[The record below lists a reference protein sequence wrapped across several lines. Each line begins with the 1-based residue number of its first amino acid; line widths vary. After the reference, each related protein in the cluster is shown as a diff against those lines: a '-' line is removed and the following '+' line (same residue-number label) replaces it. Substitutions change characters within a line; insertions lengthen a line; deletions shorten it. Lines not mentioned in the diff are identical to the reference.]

1 MAHDYRAAFT
11 SGHRYNVLVG
21 EYLVRMGV
29 PCEVP
34 PLRLASTVEERA
46 EFTRTEKDIVLWDGR
61 ILEVKGVSPSFGWD
75 PKSYTA
81 RDSIIVDTESGYRG
95 KEQKPFAYIFV
106 SRVTEAM
113 LFIDTKTEN
122 QWRTIVAGDRYRGLT
137 SERFLIA
144 SISLLRPMSELLPHL
159 KKSGTS
165 RNESE

>member
-1 MAHDYRAAFT
+1 MPHDYEAAFT

-46 EFTRTEKDIVLWDGR
+46 EFTRAEKDIVLLDGR
-61 ILEVKGVSPSFGWD
+61 VLEVKGVSPSFDWD
-75 PKSYTA
+75 PQSYRA
-81 RDSIIVDTESGYRG
+81 RESIIVDTESGYRG
-95 KEQKPFAYIFV
+95 KEQKPFAYVFV

-137 SERFLIA
+137 AERFLIA
-144 SISLLRPMSELLPHL
+144 SISLLRPMSELIPLL
-159 KKSGTS
+159 M
-165 RNESE
+165 RSEPLER